1 MRGSGGSSMETKRS
15 KGSRERGEEIS
26 ELWGKIRGKSGKW
39 RGFLRGNLLG
49 LEEWV

>member
-1 MRGSGGSSMETKRS
+1 MRGSGGSSMETKRA
-15 KGSRERGEEIS
+15 KGSREQGEESS

-49 LEEWV
+49 LGERV